1 MDTKQILKWTTAVL
15 AVLAFQH
22 SRANDAQALPSDAY
36 RVKYDRTEAMPD
48 HLAYLSLMQ
57 NIRLA
62 EQESSREDN
71 VAHVQTHL
79 SLSSERANLFL
90 EFVIAS
96 YDDMTATNRAITS
109 RMLCSGNQPT
119 YAADEAYAMLDVID
133 DIKETNLRKHY
144 KRALINFGAD
154 TAEQLDMWLAV
165 IKTGSSHHKYDHK
178 QVFEHSDE
186 SVESVIGTACSVLAL
201 Y

>member
-1 MDTKQILKWTTAVL
+1 MDTRQILKWTTAVL
-15 AVLAFQH
+15 AVVVFQY
-22 SRANDAQALPSDAY
+22 SRANDTLTLPNDVY
-36 RVKYDRTEAMPD
+36 RVKYDRTESMPD

-62 EQESSREDN
+62 EQESSRADN
-71 VAHVQTHL
+71 IAHVQSHL
-79 SLSSERANLFL
+79 SLSQERANLFL

-96 YDDMTATNRAITS
+96 YDDMTATNRAIAS
-109 RMLCSGNQPT
+109 RMLCHGNRAA
-119 YAADEAYAMLDVID
+119 YANEEAYALLDVID

-144 KRALINFGAD
+144 KRALINFGPE

-178 QVFEHSDE
+178 QVFEHSNE
-186 SVESVIGTACSVLAL
+186 SVESVISTACSVLAM